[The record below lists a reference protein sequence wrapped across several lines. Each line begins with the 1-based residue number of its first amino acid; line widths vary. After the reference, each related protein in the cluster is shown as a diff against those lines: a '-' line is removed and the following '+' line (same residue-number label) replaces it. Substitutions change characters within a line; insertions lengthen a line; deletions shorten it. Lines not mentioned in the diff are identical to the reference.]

1 MIAGMTKP
9 TQAVVMG
16 ASMAGLLA
24 ACALSETFDRV
35 VLVERDHLPD
45 DAADRRGVPQGK
57 HLHGLL
63 AGGLVALN
71 NLIPG
76 FEADLLASGDCTKFC
91 AALRPRLDGYAEA
104 GVTWVTVE
112 PASRSFGDFRADI
125 DVLANQLIRR

>member
-1 MIAGMTKP
+1 MIAGMIKP

-45 DAADRRGVPQGK
+45 DASDRRGVPQGK

-76 FEADLLASGDCTKFC
+76 FEADLLA
-91 AALRPRLDGYAEA
+91 A
-104 GVTWVTVE
+104 GAV
-112 PASRSFGDFRADI
+112 RSDMQSDI
-125 DVLANQLIRR
+125 HWWIDAQLIKPE